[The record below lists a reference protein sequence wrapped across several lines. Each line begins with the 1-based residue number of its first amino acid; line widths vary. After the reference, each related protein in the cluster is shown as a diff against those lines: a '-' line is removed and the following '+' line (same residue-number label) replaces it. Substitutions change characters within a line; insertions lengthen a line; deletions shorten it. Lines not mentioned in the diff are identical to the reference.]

1 MMYGFDV
8 GLGWGQREDWINQ
21 TMTRALN
28 MEVYAYVYEDRET
41 LSEITRWTHDYDKMT
56 FMDQETGKFSISTKG
71 NGLLCRE

>member
-21 TMTRALN
+21 RMTRALN
-28 MEVYAYVYEDRET
+28 MEGYEDRET
-41 LSEITRWTHDYDKMT
+41 LSEITRWIHDYEKMT
-56 FMDQETGKFSISTKG
+56 FMDQETRKFSISTKG